1 MCLSNCIAVRARPC
15 VSLKRRSIHSI
26 MKHRHIILF
35 ISSLALAIS
44 GGIFSSTSAHAAELP
59 SLVNTAIA
67 KEESV
72 RHTQDATPELTIEQR
87 KDILAEIITASQ
99 SEVKNLQEKLTILD
113 LDEDWSLARKQ
124 FLTRLATSSAYYS
137 SLEDR
142 LTRETVTLDE
152 VKSIAKELR
161 DWRET
166 VYTPELKVA
175 GNMLLIYQ
183 TDDVRRIVQA
193 RNEKIANDIKKLDRQ
208 KLVNTDTLKKYLG
221 QADKSIKNAAVLN
234 TKAKELYFIETIE
247 PLQSRTLHQE
257 ALTEVITPTDAV
269 IAEEPIDTQDQVRE
283 LSKEALKELK
293 SAYELFFK
301 MNDRIRK

>member
-1 MCLSNCIAVRARPC
+1 
-15 VSLKRRSIHSI
+15 

-67 KEESV
+67 KEESF

>member
-1 MCLSNCIAVRARPC
+1 
-15 VSLKRRSIHSI
+15 

>member
-1 MCLSNCIAVRARPC
+1 
-15 VSLKRRSIHSI
+15 

-234 TKAKELYFIETIE
+234 TKAKELYFIEPIE